1 MPISKT
7 CYFCDLYPSG
17 MIECDGNRFTKECF
31 TPNADWL
38 YIEQL
43 EKENEELKAKME
55 YCANVDKQQLQKV
68 IGNLQGLLGQEAL
81 LNNNLKKEN
90 EELKRKIQSYK
101 YEREKLHGY
110 LVKVEVKE

>member
-31 TPNADWL
+31 TPNADWI

-43 EKENEELKAKME
+43 EKENES
-55 YCANVDKQQLQKV
+55 
-68 IGNLQGLLGQEAL
+68 
-81 LNNNLKKEN
+81 LKKKN
-90 EELKRKIQSYK
+90 EELKNLKDITKSFAERCRIIFTHGDDIPPAIQEEYMRHTQ
-101 YEREKLHGY
+101 YEYDEIKRLIDIIEKD
-110 LVKVEVKE
+110 EVKA